1 MNPPLPLSARRIER
15 GCVVSG
21 PYGLLAIVVGV
32 RGKTASL
39 CRILINPRH
48 HHRADLAIGFSD
60 CLTLGINTGNRV
72 RCRVFRLPV
81 SKLRK
86 RNETISADLLARVTV
101 AVEKEDAITRWE
113 RVEIRSG
120 GISGIYG

>member
-1 MNPPLPLSARRIER
+1 MPRSPSLSARRIER

-21 PYGLLAIVVGV
+21 PCGLLAIVVGV
-32 RGKTASL
+32 RGRTASL
-39 CRILINPRH
+39 CRIMINPRH

-60 CLTLGINTGNRV
+60 CLMMGINTGNRV

-86 RNETISADLLARVTV
+86 RNETISADLLARIWA
-101 AVEKEDAITRWE
+101 AVEKEDATARWE
-113 RVEIRSG
+113 RAEIRSG
-120 GISGIYG
+120 GVSRIYG